1 MTRIIT
7 ALFTVVLLLTSC
19 ATRNLSSQ
27 SYSRTLLVP
36 QQSNYVQEAERRVL
50 VEENRRTVESLQRER
65 VRVVLKDKQRLK
77 GVVASVGQDSFILQT
92 DDQPQE
98 IAFVDVQSVKKF
110 TPINASKI
118 AIVVGVVL
126 SGIFLAIARASSD

>member
-1 MTRIIT
+1 M
-7 ALFTVVLLLTSC
+7 
-19 ATRNLSSQ
+19 
-27 SYSRTLLVP
+27 
-36 QQSNYVQEAERRVL
+36 
-50 VEENRRTVESLQRER
+50 EENRRTVESLQREQ

-98 IAFVDVQSVKKF
+98 IAFGDVQSVKKF

-126 SGIFLAIARASSD
+126 SVIFLAIAMASSD

>member
-1 MTRIIT
+1 M
-7 ALFTVVLLLTSC
+7 A
-19 ATRNLSSQ
+19 
-27 SYSRTLLVP
+27 
-36 QQSNYVQEAERRVL
+36 
-50 VEENRRTVESLQRER
+50 ENRRTVESLQRER

-77 GVVASVGQDSFILQT
+77 GVVASVGQDSFILRT

-98 IAFVDVQSVKKF
+98 IAFVDVQSIKKF

>member
-27 SYSRTLLVP
+27 SYSRTHLVP

>member
-1 MTRIIT
+1 MTRLIT

-27 SYSRTLLVP
+27 SYSQTHLVP
-36 QQSNYVQEAERRVL
+36 QQSNYGQEAERRVL

-65 VRVVLKDKQRLK
+65 VRVVLKDKQQLK

-92 DDQPQE
+92 NDQPQE

-110 TPINASKI
+110 TPINASKV
-118 AIVVGVVL
+118 AIVIGVAL
-126 SGIFLAIARASSD
+126 SGIFLAIARASSE